1 MRRFVQTALLCAS
14 LFGFGV
20 PEAAAQ
26 TKYSI
31 ATVVEQGNTD
41 FVPMQPRAVAVDSA
55 RNVYIADLA
64 SHVIRKLES
73 SGFISMF
80 AGTPGTSG
88 FGGDGSDA
96 TQALLA
102 SPAGVAVDSLG
113 DVYIADT
120 FNSRIR
126 KVSAKTGI
134 ITTVAGTGAFGW
146 AGDEGPAA
154 NALLNRPE
162 GLWVDAA
169 GNLLIA
175 DSQNDRIRKIDQ
187 ASGVI
192 HTVAGGGANK
202 GFAGDGDLAR
212 LATLDHPVAVAA
224 DAAGN
229 IYIAEFYHQAVRKV
243 TAATGIISTVAGPAP
258 YSGFSGDGCP
268 ATSAALYNPAGVA
281 VDAGGGKSL
290 HRGQQERTDSES

>member
-1 MRRFVQTALLCAS
+1 MRRFVQTALLCVS

-41 FVPMQPRAVAVDSA
+41 SMPMQPRAVAVDSA
-55 RNVYIADLA
+55 RNVYIADPA

-73 SGFISMF
+73 SGFMSTF

-162 GLWVDAA
+162 GLWVDNA

-175 DSQNDRIRKIDQ
+175 DSQNDRIRKVDQ

-202 GFAGDGDLAR
+202 GFAGDGDLAQ

-229 IYIAEFYHQAVRKV
+229 IYIADFYHQAVRKV
-243 TAATGIISTVAGPAP
+243 TARPGSFPRWPGRHLILASREMVAPQPAP
-258 YSGFSGDGCP
+258 PFTIRQ
-268 ATSAALYNPAGVA
+268 A
-281 VDAGGGKSL
+281 
-290 HRGQQERTDSES
+290 